1 MMNSG
6 KLRMATQIGLWETKF
21 QKYQSSTILQKANKE
36 DNKLEK
42 QNRQKEYYKR
52 TSFVWV
58 PPLFVHFEAD
68 FDCISDSG
76 DIWRLCKYEHM
87 PLLSENTLPVK

>member
-1 MMNSG
+1 MMNWGNEISEVLVKYNIVEG
-6 KLRMATQIGLWETKF
+6 KKGIK
-21 QKYQSSTILQKANKE
+21 
-36 DNKLEK
+36 NKLEK
-42 QNRQKEYYKR
+42 QNRQIKHYKR

-87 PLLSENTLPVK
+87 PLLTKRTIPDQ